1 MSYLDEI
8 SSRSYHSSHQLME
21 EEEEE
26 VVVVEMEEMED
37 LQDLMDNYQYM
48 VVDLQVVLVEVVD
61 THNQKNLDQ

>member
-21 EEEEE
+21 EEEE
-26 VVVVEMEEMED
+26 VVVVEMED

>member
-1 MSYLDEI
+1 M
-8 SSRSYHSSHQLME
+8 

-26 VVVVEMEEMED
+26 VVEVEMED

-48 VVDLQVVLVEVVD
+48 VVDLQVVLVVVVD

>member
-26 VVVVEMEEMED
+26 VVVVEMED

>member
-21 EEEEE
+21 EEEE
-26 VVVVEMEEMED
+26 VVVVEMEMED